1 MSLDTS
7 TLYLVATMVAA
18 MLGAMLLFFGKQENI
33 PALKWWGTAYL
44 LGAASVALW
53 TLASDALGEMLSLAL
68 NAVGFVACGMV
79 WNASRVFHGRK
90 PNLPGLVL
98 GAIAWIAAVMTLAP
112 EASAMRMTIGAGIVA
127 IYAALT
133 ATELWSE
140 RRRTLQKRWPAI
152 VVPVLH
158 GFVLMLPILLGD
170 LLHPH
175 DDKFSGSIW
184 VTVFSIELVLY
195 AVGTVFVIFML
206 VSERAVTAHKTAASM
221 DPLTGMF
228 NRRGFAEAS
237 SRVIEREANAGRPV
251 TVLIFD
257 IDHFKS
263 INDRFGHPAGDE
275 ILKLFAT
282 VVVNTL
288 RISDLSGRIGGE
300 EFAALLPCSLEEGV
314 IAAERVREAFAN
326 SGIVVEDGPV
336 DTTVS
341 IGVAGGPAGTEL
353 EVLLAAADTALY
365 QAKRSG
371 RNRVEAAEE
380 LPLSLEN
387 WRRKTAGIARQPQ
400 SRPVVAEPGLRM
412 VRGAVTSRL
421 PFASISSWLM
431 NTIRNQ
437 NAHAALM
444 SLEAAAASARGG
456 FACMFS
462 TSDEYETALITE
474 RRAQGRYDRPRSR
487 WPVVMF
493 VGCTLMVAGTVL
505 LLN

>member
-7 TLYLVATMVAA
+7 TLYFIATMIAA
-18 MLGAMLLFFGKQENI
+18 MLGVMLLVFGKNENI

-53 TLASDALGEMLSLAL
+53 SLASNMLGEVVSLAL

-90 PNLPGLVL
+90 PNLLGLVL
-98 GAIAWIAAVMTLAP
+98 GAIAWIAVVMTLPPA
-112 EASAMRMTIGAGIVA
+112 ASMMRMTIGAGIVA
-127 IYAALT
+127 VYAALT
-133 ATELWSE
+133 ATELWTE
-140 RRRTLQKRWPAI
+140 RRRALQRRWPTMM
-152 VVPVLH
+152 VPVMH
-158 GFVLMLPILLGD
+158 GFVLMLPILLGN

-175 DDKFSGSIW
+175 DVRFAGSIW
-184 VTVFSIELVLY
+184 VTGFSVELVLY
-195 AVGTVFVIFML
+195 AVGTVFVIFMM
-206 VSERAVTAHKTAASM
+206 VSERAVIAHKNAASM

-228 NRRGFAEAS
+228 NRRGFSEIS
-237 SRVIEREANAGRPV
+237 SRLIEREANAGRPM
-251 TVLIFD
+251 TAMIFD

-275 ILKLFAT
+275 VLKLFAT

-300 EFAALLPCSLEEGV
+300 EFAALLPCPLEEGV
-314 IAAERVREAFAN
+314 VAAERVRDAFAN

-387 WRRKTAGIARQPQ
+387 WRRKTAGLSLPARAE
-400 SRPVVAEPGLRM
+400 PVVA
-412 VRGAVTSRL
+412 
-421 PFASISSWLM
+421 
-431 NTIRNQ
+431 
-437 NAHAALM
+437 
-444 SLEAAAASARGG
+444 
-456 FACMFS
+456 
-462 TSDEYETALITE
+462 
-474 RRAQGRYDRPRSR
+474 
-487 WPVVMF
+487 
-493 VGCTLMVAGTVL
+493 
-505 LLN
+505 

>member
-7 TLYLVATMVAA
+7 TLYLVASMVAA

-44 LGAASVALW
+44 LGAVSVALW
-53 TLASDALGEMLSLAL
+53 TLASGSLGEMLSLAL

-98 GAIAWIAAVMTLAP
+98 GALAWIAAVLSMPP

-127 IYAALT
+127 LYAALT
-133 ATELWSE
+133 AAELWSE
-140 RRRTLQKRWPAI
+140 RRKSLQRRWPAI
-152 VVPVLH
+152 VVPVMH

-170 LLHPH
+170 LFHPH

-184 VTVFSIELVLY
+184 VTVFSIELILY

-206 VSERAVTAHKTAASM
+206 VSERTVTAHKKAASM
-221 DPLTGMF
+221 DPLTGIL

-237 SRVIEREANAGRPV
+237 ARVIEREANAGRPV

-275 ILKLFAT
+275 ILKLFAAL
-282 VVVNTL
+282 VVNSL

-314 IAAERVREAFAN
+314 LAAERVREAFER
-326 SGIVVEDGPV
+326 SGIMAETGPV

-341 IGVAGGPAGTEL
+341 IGVAAGPAGIEL
-353 EVLLAAADTALY
+353 DVLLAAADTALY
-365 QAKRSG
+365 QAKRGG
-371 RNRVEAAEE
+371 RNRVEVAEE
-380 LPLSLEN
+380 LPPSLEN
-387 WRRKTAGIARQPQ
+387 WRRTTAGLARQPLQ
-400 SRPVVAEPGLRM
+400 QLQVP
-412 VRGAVTSRL
+412 RL
-421 PFASISSWLM
+421 A
-431 NTIRNQ
+431 
-437 NAHAALM
+437 
-444 SLEAAAASARGG
+444 
-456 FACMFS
+456 
-462 TSDEYETALITE
+462 
-474 RRAQGRYDRPRSR
+474 
-487 WPVVMF
+487 
-493 VGCTLMVAGTVL
+493 
-505 LLN
+505 

>member
-18 MLGAMLLFFGKQENI
+18 MLGAMLLLFGKQENI
-33 PALKWWGTAYL
+33 PALKWWGAAYL
-44 LGAASVALW
+44 LGAASVGLW
-53 TLASDALGEMLSLAL
+53 TLASGSLGEMPLLAL

-98 GAIAWIAAVMTLAP
+98 GAIAWIAAVMTVAP
-112 EASAMRMTIGAGIVA
+112 VNSALRMTIGASIVTV
-127 IYAALT
+127 YAALT
-133 ATELWSE
+133 ASELWSE
-140 RRRTLQKRWPAI
+140 RRRALQRRWPMI
-152 VVPVLH
+152 LVPVMH
-158 GFVLMLPILLGD
+158 GFVLMLPILLGN

-175 DDKFSGSIW
+175 DGKFAGSIW
-184 VTVFSIELVLY
+184 VTGFSVELVLY
-195 AVGTVFVIFML
+195 AVGTVFVIFIL
-206 VSERAVTAHKTAASM
+206 VSERAVIKHKTAASM
-221 DPLTGMF
+221 DPLTSMF
-228 NRRGFAEAS
+228 NRRGFAEACA
-237 SRVIEREANAGRPV
+237 RVIDREANAGRPV

-263 INDRFGHPAGDE
+263 INDRFGHAAGDE

-282 VVVNTL
+282 VVINSL
-288 RISDLSGRIGGE
+288 RLSDLSGRIGGE

-314 IAAERVREAFAN
+314 VAAERVREAFAS

-387 WRRKTAGIARQPQ
+387 WRRKTAGVPRPPQPNTA
-400 SRPVVAEPGLRM
+400 VA
-412 VRGAVTSRL
+412 
-421 PFASISSWLM
+421 
-431 NTIRNQ
+431 
-437 NAHAALM
+437 
-444 SLEAAAASARGG
+444 
-456 FACMFS
+456 
-462 TSDEYETALITE
+462 
-474 RRAQGRYDRPRSR
+474 
-487 WPVVMF
+487 
-493 VGCTLMVAGTVL
+493 TLA
-505 LLN
+505 

>member
-1 MSLDTS
+1 MLLDSS

-18 MLGAMLLFFGKQENI
+18 LLGSMLVFFGNQENI

-53 TLASDALGEMLSLAL
+53 TLAGAMLGAMYSLAL
-68 NAVGFVACGMV
+68 NAIGFVTCGMV

-98 GAIAWIAAVMTLAP
+98 GALVWIAAVMTLAP
-112 EASAMRMTIGAGIVA
+112 DAAALRMTIGAGIVA
-127 IYAALT
+127 VYAALT
-133 ATELWSE
+133 ATELWTE
-140 RRRTLQKRWPAI
+140 RRRTLQTRWPAI
-152 VVPVLH
+152 AVPVLH

-175 DDKFSGSIW
+175 QEGFESSIW
-184 VTVFSIELVLY
+184 VKVFAIELFLY
-195 AVGTVFVIFML
+195 AIGTVFVIFML
-206 VSERAVTAHKTAASM
+206 VSERAVTVHKTAASV

-228 NRRGFAEAS
+228 NRRGFAEACA
-237 SRVIEREANAGRPV
+237 RVIEREAIAGRPV

-275 ILKLFAT
+275 ILKLFSA
-282 VVVNTL
+282 VVVNNV
-288 RISDLSGRIGGE
+288 RISDLSGRVGGE
-300 EFAALLPCSLEEGV
+300 EFAALLPCPLDEGV
-314 IAAERVREAFAN
+314 IVAERVREAFEA
-326 SGIVVEDGPV
+326 SGIVCEEGPV

-371 RNRVEAAEE
+371 RNRVEAAVE

-387 WRRKTAGIARQPQ
+387 WRRKSAGNVRPPQPE
-400 SRPVVAEPGLRM
+400 SGL
-412 VRGAVTSRL
+412 TRL
-421 PFASISSWLM
+421 A
-431 NTIRNQ
+431 
-437 NAHAALM
+437 
-444 SLEAAAASARGG
+444 
-456 FACMFS
+456 
-462 TSDEYETALITE
+462 
-474 RRAQGRYDRPRSR
+474 
-487 WPVVMF
+487 
-493 VGCTLMVAGTVL
+493 
-505 LLN
+505 

>member
-1 MSLDTS
+1 MYLDAS

-53 TLASDALGEMLSLAL
+53 TLAAGTLGEMLSLAL

-90 PNLPGLVL
+90 ANLPGLVL
-98 GAIAWIAAVMTLAP
+98 GAIAWIAAVMTVAP
-112 EASAMRMTIGAGIVA
+112 EASAVRLTIGAGIVA

-133 ATELWSE
+133 AAELWSE
-140 RRRTLQKRWPAI
+140 RRRTMQKRWPAI
-152 VVPVLH
+152 AVPVLH

-175 DDKFSGSIW
+175 GDKFSSSIW
-184 VTVFSIELVLY
+184 VTVFSIELMLY

-206 VSERAVTAHKTAASM
+206 VSDRTVTAHRTAASM

-228 NRRGFAEAS
+228 NRRGFAEAT

-251 TVLIFD
+251 TALIFD

-275 ILKLFAT
+275 ILKLFAA
-282 VVVNTL
+282 VVINTL
-288 RISDLSGRIGGE
+288 RISDISGRIGGE
-300 EFAALLPCSLEEGV
+300 EFAALLPCSLEEAV
-314 IAAERVREAFAN
+314 LAAERVREAFES
-326 SGIVVEDGPV
+326 SGIVDETGPV

-365 QAKRSG
+365 QAKRGG

-387 WRRKTAGIARQPQ
+387 WRRKTAGTARQP
-400 SRPVVAEPGLRM
+400 
-412 VRGAVTSRL
+412 
-421 PFASISSWLM
+421 
-431 NTIRNQ
+431 
-437 NAHAALM
+437 
-444 SLEAAAASARGG
+444 
-456 FACMFS
+456 
-462 TSDEYETALITE
+462 
-474 RRAQGRYDRPRSR
+474 AQQPS
-487 WPVVMF
+487 
-493 VGCTLMVAGTVL
+493 VAGL
-505 LLN
+505 A

>member
-1 MSLDTS
+1 MLLDIS
-7 TLYLVATMVAA
+7 TLYLVATMMAA
-18 MLGAMLLFFGKQENI
+18 MLGAMLLFFGKQESI

-53 TLASDALGEMLSLAL
+53 TLAGSEFGEMLSLAL

-98 GAIAWIAAVMTLAP
+98 GAIAWIATVMTLAP

-127 IYAALT
+127 VYAALT
-133 ATELWSE
+133 ASELWTE
-140 RRRTLQKRWPAI
+140 RRRALQRRWPAI

-158 GFVLMLPILLGD
+158 GLVLMLPILLGD
-170 LLHPH
+170 FLRPQ
-175 DDKFSGSIW
+175 DAAFIGSIW
-184 VTVFSIELVLY
+184 IKVFSVELVLY

-206 VSERAVTAHKTAASM
+206 VSERAVTVHKTAASM

-228 NRRGFAEAS
+228 NRRGFSEATA
-237 SRVIEREANAGRPV
+237 RVIEREANAGRPV

-275 ILKLFAT
+275 ILKLFST
-282 VVVNTL
+282 VVVNSL
-288 RISDLSGRIGGE
+288 RITDISGRIGGE

-314 IAAERVREAFAN
+314 LAAERVRETFAA
-326 SGIVVEDGPV
+326 SGIAVDEGPV

-365 QAKRSG
+365 QAKRTG

-380 LPLSLEN
+380 LPLSLEK
-387 WRRKTAGIARQPQ
+387 WRRKTAGLPGPQ
-400 SRPVVAEPGLRM
+400 RSGVVSPA
-412 VRGAVTSRL
+412 
-421 PFASISSWLM
+421 
-431 NTIRNQ
+431 
-437 NAHAALM
+437 
-444 SLEAAAASARGG
+444 
-456 FACMFS
+456 
-462 TSDEYETALITE
+462 
-474 RRAQGRYDRPRSR
+474 
-487 WPVVMF
+487 
-493 VGCTLMVAGTVL
+493 
-505 LLN
+505 

>member
-1 MSLDTS
+1 MSLDS
-7 TLYLVATMVAA
+7 ITLYFVATMVAA
-18 MLGAMLLFFGKQENI
+18 LLGAMLLFFGNQENNA
-33 PALKWWGTAYL
+33 ALKWWGAAYL

-53 TLASDALGEMLSLAL
+53 TVAGERLGETWSLAL

-90 PNLPGLVL
+90 LNLPGLVL
-98 GAIAWIAAVMTLAP
+98 GAIAWVAAVMSLDPNNA
-112 EASAMRMTIGAGIVA
+112 ALRLTIGAAIVA

-140 RRRTLQKRWPAI
+140 RRKSLQRRWPAFL
-152 VVPVLH
+152 VPVLH
-158 GFVLMLPILLGD
+158 GFVLMLPIVLGD
-170 LLHPH
+170 LLMPA
-175 DDKFSGSIW
+175 DEKFGSSIW
-184 VTVFSIELVLY
+184 VMALSIELVLY

-206 VSERAVTAHKTAASM
+206 VSERTVSAHKTAASV

-228 NRRGFAEAS
+228 NRRGFAEACG
-237 SRVIEREANAGRPV
+237 RVIEREAKAGRPLCV
-251 TVLIFD
+251 MIFD

-282 VVVNTL
+282 VVVNGL
-288 RISDLSGRIGGE
+288 RLSDLSGRIGGE
-300 EFAALLPCSLEEGV
+300 EFAALLPCPLEEGV
-314 IAAERVREAFAN
+314 VAAERVRESFEG
-326 SGIVVEDGPV
+326 SGIVCEEGKV

-387 WRRKTAGIARQPQ
+387 WRRKTAGLPTAPRPSPAIA
-400 SRPVVAEPGLRM
+400 
-412 VRGAVTSRL
+412 
-421 PFASISSWLM
+421 
-431 NTIRNQ
+431 
-437 NAHAALM
+437 
-444 SLEAAAASARGG
+444 
-456 FACMFS
+456 
-462 TSDEYETALITE
+462 
-474 RRAQGRYDRPRSR
+474 
-487 WPVVMF
+487 
-493 VGCTLMVAGTVL
+493 
-505 LLN
+505 

>member
-18 MLGAMLLFFGKQENI
+18 LLGIMLLFFGKQENI

-53 TLASDALGEMLSLAL
+53 TLGGDRLGEMLPLAL
-68 NAVGFVACGMV
+68 SAVGFVACGMV
-79 WNASRVFHGRK
+79 WNASRVFHGRE

-98 GAIAWIAAVMTLAP
+98 GAIAWIAAVMTVAP
-112 EASAMRMTIGAGIVA
+112 EASAMRMTVGAGVVA

-140 RRRTLQKRWPAI
+140 RRRTLQKRWLAI

-175 DDKFSGSIW
+175 DKMLSGSIW

-206 VSERAVTAHKTAASM
+206 VSERTVMAHRTAASM

-228 NRRGFAEAS
+228 NRRGFAEAT

-275 ILKLFAT
+275 ILKLFAAI
-282 VVVNTL
+282 VINTL

-300 EFAALLPCSLEEGV
+300 EFAALLPCSLEEG
-314 IAAERVREAFAN
+314 IAAADRVREAFAT
-326 SGIVVEDGPV
+326 SGI
-336 DTTVS
+336 
-341 IGVAGGPAGTEL
+341 
-353 EVLLAAADTALY
+353 
-365 QAKRSG
+365 
-371 RNRVEAAEE
+371 
-380 LPLSLEN
+380 
-387 WRRKTAGIARQPQ
+387 
-400 SRPVVAEPGLRM
+400 
-412 VRGAVTSRL
+412 
-421 PFASISSWLM
+421 
-431 NTIRNQ
+431 
-437 NAHAALM
+437 
-444 SLEAAAASARGG
+444 
-456 FACMFS
+456 C
-462 TSDEYETALITE
+462 
-474 RRAQGRYDRPRSR
+474 
-487 WPVVMF
+487 
-493 VGCTLMVAGTVL
+493 
-505 LLN
+505 

>member
-53 TLASDALGEMLSLAL
+53 TLASNALGELLSLAL

-98 GAIAWIAAVMTLAP
+98 GAMAWIAAVTTFAP
-112 EASAMRMTIGAGIVA
+112 EATAMRLTIGAGIVA
-127 IYAALT
+127 AYAALT

-140 RRRTLQKRWPAI
+140 RRRTLQRRWPT
-152 VVPVLH
+152 VGVPVMH

-170 LLHPH
+170 IFHPQ
-175 DDKFSGSIW
+175 DGKFSGSIW
-184 VTVFSIELVLY
+184 VTMFAIELVLY
-195 AVGTVFVIFML
+195 AVGTVFLIFML
-206 VSERAVTAHKTAASM
+206 VSERTVSAHKTAASM

-228 NRRGFAEAS
+228 NRRGFAEAT
-237 SRVIEREANAGRPV
+237 SRVIEREASAGRPV
-251 TVLIFD
+251 TALIFD

-275 ILKLFAT
+275 ILKLFSA

-300 EFAALLPCSLEEGV
+300 EFAALLPCSLEEAV
-314 IAAERVREAFAN
+314 VAAERVREAFEA
-326 SGIVVEDGPV
+326 SGIVDDTGPV

-365 QAKRSG
+365 QAKRGG
-371 RNRVEAAEE
+371 RNRVEVAEE

-387 WRRKTAGIARQPQ
+387 WRRKTAGSARQLRQQPG
-400 SRPVVAEPGLRM
+400 VA
-412 VRGAVTSRL
+412 
-421 PFASISSWLM
+421 
-431 NTIRNQ
+431 
-437 NAHAALM
+437 
-444 SLEAAAASARGG
+444 
-456 FACMFS
+456 
-462 TSDEYETALITE
+462 
-474 RRAQGRYDRPRSR
+474 
-487 WPVVMF
+487 
-493 VGCTLMVAGTVL
+493 TLA
-505 LLN
+505 